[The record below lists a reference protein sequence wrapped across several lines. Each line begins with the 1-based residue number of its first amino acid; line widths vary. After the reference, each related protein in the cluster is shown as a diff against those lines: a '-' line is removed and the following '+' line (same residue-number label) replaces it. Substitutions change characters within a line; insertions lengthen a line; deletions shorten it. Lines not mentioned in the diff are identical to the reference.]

1 MQNNT
6 NEVNTPVERYL
17 TKEEIGILYI
27 GRINMSEPDVDWYI
41 HRIKVM
47 LGEIDKL
54 VFEDTMTNSKRE
66 IISYNTNEI
75 EINLH
80 TIIRKLKNDAKSN

>member
-1 MQNNT
+1 
-6 NEVNTPVERYL
+6 
-17 TKEEIGILYI
+17 
-27 GRINMSEPDVDWYI
+27 MSEPDVNWYI

-54 VFEDTMTNSKRE
+54 VFEPTMTNSKRE
-66 IISYNTNEI
+66 IISSNTNEI

-80 TIIRKLKNDAKSN
+80 IIIRKLREKAEIKT

>member
-1 MQNNT
+1 
-6 NEVNTPVERYL
+6 
-17 TKEEIGILYI
+17 
-27 GRINMSEPDVDWYI
+27 MSEPSVEWYI
-41 HRIKVM
+41 DRIKKM

-54 VFEDTMTNSKRE
+54 VFEPIMTNSKRE

-80 TIIRKLKNDAKSN
+80 TIVRKLNNGN

>member
-1 MQNNT
+1 
-6 NEVNTPVERYL
+6 
-17 TKEEIGILYI
+17 
-27 GRINMSEPDVDWYI
+27 MSEPNVDWYI

-54 VFEDTMTNSKRE
+54 VFEPTMTNSKRE
-66 IISYNTNEI
+66 IISHNTNEI

-80 TIIRKLKNDAKSN
+80 TIIRKLKEEKR

>member
-1 MQNNT
+1 
-6 NEVNTPVERYL
+6 
-17 TKEEIGILYI
+17 
-27 GRINMSEPDVDWYI
+27 MSEPELEWYV

-54 VFEDTMTNSKRE
+54 IFESSATNSIKE
-66 IISYNTNEI
+66 IISSNTNEI

-80 TIIRKLKNDAKSN
+80 TIIRKLKKGG